1 MQPSANWGTDYAR
14 LWGFNKRA
22 GVSTITDPDFTDY
35 PAFHFNELQGD
46 AYGQPGN
53 AYMHT
58 WWTKN
63 DIFPLNQPIT
73 DWSCAYTGVN
83 STELSHTNIGVFDST
98 DFTSPKYKTD
108 NTDIQQ
114 IAFITGTRYNVNI
127 NDHGARPRWA
137 GVPQFPVAP
146 YSNNLYVYSPNAAG
160 KEPNPSTFDLS
171 QTNFN
176 GYATTIRSFG
186 IKSWFLEIRVSTVFI
201 GGESD
206 SPLPN
211 PSYTLKE
218 YLAITQT
225 IRDVNP
231 ISRAYA
237 RCYGR
242 NSTAGTYGYQAEDL
256 WQLYPVLSAPFS
268 GNGVNNIYCYFNLLC
283 SLITNTNNVE
293 LPLFGIPVDRSTFY
307 NRIYT
312 TPQSGFLDFFY
323 GYDHI
328 SGVTDITTDNCVFYM
343 LPTEEN
349 IEYLRRCCAGY
360 GLFFCDDHIAD
371 DDTNLA
377 GGSAELT
384 RWTNSSMMLGT
395 IEEDGYT
402 RGNYT
407 RGADNANARQFN
419 WTDSTDSTYNPDV
432 PPVPTHNEYSHATV
446 FNTIGDL
453 ATLTKRYVLSDSDIQ
468 LLGTELFKVT
478 DDIFTQYSSMLDYIP
493 KINSAF
499 LTNNP
504 LDCIVSLQKYPIE
517 IPKAAT
523 PENIRLGSNQTNAIG
538 YKFDAPCLTFLFG
551 GKKIFPRFGNSF
563 LDYNP
568 FTRFEIYVPFCG
580 TVELNP
586 ADILNRVLNVE
597 LIVDMSTGTCTGY
610 IESDDLVIETVN
622 GNVAIDIP
630 VSGIDAATV
639 NANLNNAAVN
649 ARTAFNNKRA
659 NSGLM
664 SVSNNVGIMDVLQP
678 WKWGGKAT
686 SMVAGS
692 LNSGYAAQKANYDL
706 MHTQAPIHVIGSVS
720 PVGAW
725 AIDLNCR
732 LLVYYPTG
740 SIFDLDGDGLPVFNN
755 KLAQFG
761 ALQGFATAETGNL
774 NQYKGLTIAVE
785 PRYTNMRTN
794 STTNSRALSADE
806 LDLITAAL
814 SEGIINNIS

>member
-1 MQPSANWGTDYAR
+1 MQPSADWGTDYAR

-73 DWSCAYTGVN
+73 DWSCAYTGVD

-108 NTDIQQ
+108 NTDTQQ

-127 NDHGARPRWA
+127 NDHGARPQWA

-283 SLITNTNNVE
+283 SLINNTNNVE

-307 NRIYT
+307 NQIYT

-328 SGVTDITTDNCVFYM
+328 SGVTNITSDNCVFYM

-349 IEYLRRCCAGY
+349 IEYLRRCCAAY

-384 RWTNSSMMLGT
+384 RWTHNDMMLGT
-395 IEEDGYT
+395 IEDDGYT
-402 RGNYT
+402 RGYYT

-419 WTDSTDSTYNPDV
+419 WTDSTESTYDPDI
-432 PPVPTHNEYSHATV
+432 PPVPTENEYSRQTNWNLV
-446 FNTIGDL
+446 GDL
-453 ATLTKRYVLSDSDIQ
+453 TTLTKRYVLNAAAVQHLGRELWTISSDLI
-468 LLGTELFKVT
+468 
-478 DDIFTQYSSMLDYIP
+478 DDGQGGVDYNNLNDKMLD
-493 KINSAF
+493 SF
-499 LTNNP
+499 LTQNP
-504 LDCIVSLQKYPIE
+504 IDCIVDLRRYPME
-517 IPKAAT
+517 IPKADSCLLK
-523 PENIRLGSNQTNAIG
+523 LGKYETIVGG
-538 YKFDAPCLTFLFG
+538 YTMEKTVYNYLFELRQPIYPLFG
-551 GKKIFPRFGNSF
+551 DSF
-563 LDYNP
+563 IDYEP
-568 FTRFEIYVPFCG
+568 YTHFELYIPFCG
-580 TVELNP
+580 TVSIEP
-586 ADILNRVLNVE
+586 ADILNRKLAVQLV
-597 LIVDMSTGTCTGY
+597 VDFTTGTATAY
-610 IESDDLVIETVN
+610 VMSDNLVIKSAQ
-622 GNVAIDIP
+622 GQIAIDIP
-630 VSGIDAATV
+630 VSGIQSVTAASQISNAIIDARVAKAGEIGAV
-639 NANLNNAAVN
+639 GNLASVPGITKMLTNPFQTGAQISQAQWQQDRADYNLTHQNIPPHTIGAA
-649 ARTAFNNKRA
+649 
-659 NSGLM
+659 S
-664 SVSNNVGIMDVLQP
+664 S
-678 WKWGGKAT
+678 
-686 SMVAGS
+686 
-692 LNSGYAAQKANYDL
+692 AA
-706 MHTQAPIHVIGSVS
+706 S
-720 PVGAW
+720 W

-732 LLVYYPTG
+732 LIIYYPTG
-740 SIFDLDGDGLPVFNN
+740 EVIREANPPEYILQ
-755 KLAQFG
+755 KLAEYG
-761 ALQGFATAETGNL
+761 HTTGFACCMTGQL
-774 NQYKGLTIAVE
+774 KEFLGLTVGINADL
-785 PRYTNMRTN
+785 NGIRTN
-794 STTNSRALSADE
+794 SAVRPATLQE
-806 LDLITAAL
+806 LQLLEAAL
-814 SEGIINNIS
+814 EEGVIL

>member
-1 MQPSANWGTDYAR
+1 MQPSADWGTDYAR

-419 WTDSTDSTYNPDV
+419 WTDSTESTYNPDI
-432 PPVPTHNEYSHATV
+432 PPIPSENEYSRQTNWNLV
-446 FNTIGDL
+446 GDL
-453 ATLTKRYVLSDSDIQ
+453 TTLTKRYVLNAAAVQHLGRELWTISSDLI
-468 LLGTELFKVT
+468 
-478 DDIFTQYSSMLDYIP
+478 DDGQGGIDYNNLNDKILD
-493 KINSAF
+493 SF
-499 LTNNP
+499 LTQNP
-504 LDCIVSLQKYPIE
+504 IDCIVDLRRYPME
-517 IPKAAT
+517 IPKADSCLLK
-523 PENIRLGSNQTNAIG
+523 LGKYETIVGG
-538 YKFDAPCLTFLFG
+538 YTMEKTVYNYLFELRQPIYPLFG
-551 GKKIFPRFGNSF
+551 DSF
-563 LDYNP
+563 IDYEP
-568 FTRFEIYVPFCG
+568 YTHFELYIPFCG
-580 TVELNP
+580 TVSIEP
-586 ADILNRVLNVE
+586 ADILGRKLAVQLV
-597 LIVDMSTGTCTGY
+597 VDFTTGTATAY
-610 IESDDLVIETVN
+610 VMSDNLVIKSAQ
-622 GNVAIDIP
+622 GQIAIDIP
-630 VSGIDAATV
+630 VSGIQSVTAASQISNAIIDARVAKAGEIGAV
-639 NANLNNAAVN
+639 GNLA
-649 ARTAFNNKRA
+649 
-659 NSGLM
+659 
-664 SVSNNVGIMDVLQP
+664 SVSGITKMLTNPFQTGAQISQAQWQQDRADYNLTHQNIP
-678 WKWGGKAT
+678 PHTIG
-686 SMVAGS
+686 
-692 LNSGYAAQKANYDL
+692 AASSA
-706 MHTQAPIHVIGSVS
+706 AS
-720 PVGAW
+720 W

-732 LLVYYPTG
+732 LIIYYPTG
-740 SIFDLDGDGLPVFNN
+740 EVIREANPPEFILQ
-755 KLAQFG
+755 KLAEYG
-761 ALQGFATAETGNL
+761 HTTGFSCCMTGQL
-774 NQYKGLTIAVE
+774 KDFLGLTVGINADL
-785 PRYTNMRTN
+785 NGIRTN
-794 STTNSRALSADE
+794 NGIRPATLQE
-806 LDLITAAL
+806 LQLLEAAL
-814 SEGIINNIS
+814 EEGVIL

>member
-1 MQPSANWGTDYAR
+1 MQPSADWGTDYAR

-73 DWSCAYTGVN
+73 DWSCAYTGVD

-146 YSNNLYVYSPNAAG
+146 YSNNLYVYSPNATG

-242 NSTAGTYGYQAEDL
+242 NSTAGTYGFQAEDL

-293 LPLFGIPVDRSTFY
+293 LPLFGIPIDRSTFY

-371 DDTNLA
+371 DNTNLA

-384 RWTNSSMMLGT
+384 RWTHTNMMLGT

-407 RGADNANARQFN
+407 KGADNANARQFN
-419 WTDSTDSTYNPDV
+419 WTDSTDSTYDPDI
-432 PPVPTHNEYSHATV
+432 PPIPSENEYSRQTNWNLV
-446 FNTIGDL
+446 GDL
-453 ATLTKRYVLSDSDIQ
+453 STLTKRYVLNAAAVQ
-468 LLGTELFKVT
+468 HLGRELWT
-478 DDIFTQYSSMLDYIP
+478 ISADLIDDGQGSVDYNNLNDKMLD
-493 KINSAF
+493 SF
-499 LTNNP
+499 LTQNP
-504 LDCIVSLQKYPIE
+504 IDCIVDLRRYPME
-517 IPKAAT
+517 IPKADSCLLK
-523 PENIRLGSNQTNAIG
+523 LGKYETIVGG
-538 YKFDAPCLTFLFG
+538 YTMEKTVYNYLFELRQPIYPLFG
-551 GKKIFPRFGNSF
+551 DSF
-563 LDYNP
+563 IDYEP
-568 FTRFEIYVPFCG
+568 YTHFELYIPFCG
-580 TVELNP
+580 TVSIEP
-586 ADILNRVLNVE
+586 ADILGRKLAVQLV
-597 LIVDMSTGTCTGY
+597 VDFTTGTCTAY
-610 IESDDLVIETVN
+610 VMSDNLVIKSAQ
-622 GNVAIDIP
+622 GQIAIDIP
-630 VSGIDAATV
+630 VSGIQSVTAASQISNAIIDARVAKAGEIGAV
-639 NANLNNAAVN
+639 GNLA
-649 ARTAFNNKRA
+649 
-659 NSGLM
+659 
-664 SVSNNVGIMDVLQP
+664 SVSGITKMLTNPFQTGAQISQAQWQQDRADYNLTHQNIP
-678 WKWGGKAT
+678 PHTIG
-686 SMVAGS
+686 
-692 LNSGYAAQKANYDL
+692 AASSA
-706 MHTQAPIHVIGSVS
+706 AS
-720 PVGAW
+720 W

-732 LLVYYPTG
+732 LIIYYPTG
-740 SIFDLDGDGLPVFNN
+740 EVIREANPPEFILQ
-755 KLAQFG
+755 KLAEYG
-761 ALQGFATAETGNL
+761 HTTGFSCCMTGQL
-774 NQYKGLTIAVE
+774 KEFLGLTVGINADL
-785 PRYTNMRTN
+785 NGIRTN
-794 STTNSRALSADE
+794 NGVRPATLQE
-806 LDLITAAL
+806 LQLLEAAL
-814 SEGIINNIS
+814 EEGVIL

>member
-1 MQPSANWGTDYAR
+1 MQPSADWGTDYAR

-419 WTDSTDSTYNPDV
+419 WTDSTESTYDPDI
-432 PPVPTHNEYSHATV
+432 PPIPSENEYSRQTNWNLV
-446 FNTIGDL
+446 GDL
-453 ATLTKRYVLSDSDIQ
+453 TTLTKRYVLNAAAVQHLGRELWSISSDLI
-468 LLGTELFKVT
+468 
-478 DDIFTQYSSMLDYIP
+478 DDGQGGVDYNNLNDKMLD
-493 KINSAF
+493 SF
-499 LTNNP
+499 LTQNP
-504 LDCIVSLQKYPIE
+504 IDCIVDLRRYPLE
-517 IPKAAT
+517 IPKADSCLLK
-523 PENIRLGSNQTNAIG
+523 LGKYETIVGG
-538 YKFDAPCLTFLFG
+538 YTMEMTVYNYLFELRQPIYPLFG
-551 GKKIFPRFGNSF
+551 DSF
-563 LDYNP
+563 IDYEP
-568 FTRFEIYVPFCG
+568 YTHFELYIPFCG
-580 TVELNP
+580 TVSIEP
-586 ADILNRVLNVE
+586 ADILNRKLAVQLV
-597 LIVDMSTGTCTGY
+597 VDFTTGTATAY
-610 IESDDLVIETVN
+610 VMSDDLVIKSAQ
-622 GNVAIDIP
+622 GQIAIDIP
-630 VSGIDAATV
+630 VSGIQSVTAASQISNAIIDARVAKAGEIGAV
-639 NANLNNAAVN
+639 GNLA
-649 ARTAFNNKRA
+649 
-659 NSGLM
+659 
-664 SVSNNVGIMDVLQP
+664 SVSGITKMLTNPFQTGAQISQAQWQQDRADYNLTHQNIP
-678 WKWGGKAT
+678 PHTIG
-686 SMVAGS
+686 
-692 LNSGYAAQKANYDL
+692 AASSA
-706 MHTQAPIHVIGSVS
+706 AS
-720 PVGAW
+720 W

-732 LLVYYPTG
+732 LIIYYPTG
-740 SIFDLDGDGLPVFNN
+740 EVIREADPPEFILQ
-755 KLAQFG
+755 KLAEYG
-761 ALQGFATAETGNL
+761 HTTGFSCCMTGQL
-774 NQYKGLTIAVE
+774 KDFLGLTVGINADL
-785 PRYTNMRTN
+785 NGIRTN
-794 STTNSRALSADE
+794 NGVRPATLQE
-806 LDLITAAL
+806 LQLLEAAL
-814 SEGIINNIS
+814 EEGVIL

>member
-1 MQPSANWGTDYAR
+1 MQPSADWGTDYAR

-73 DWSCAYTGVN
+73 DWSCAYTGVD

-211 PSYTLKE
+211 SSYTLKE

-242 NSTAGTYGYQAEDL
+242 NSTAGTYGFQAEDL

-293 LPLFGIPVDRSTFY
+293 LPLFGIPIDRSTFY

-349 IEYLRRCCAGY
+349 IEYIRRCCAGY

-371 DDTNLA
+371 DNTNLA

-384 RWTNSSMMLGT
+384 RWTHNDMYLGT

-419 WTDSTDSTYNPDV
+419 WTDSTESTYDPDI
-432 PPVPTHNEYSHATV
+432 PPVPTENEYSRQTNWNLV
-446 FNTIGDL
+446 GDL
-453 ATLTKRYVLSDSDIQ
+453 TTLTKRYVLNAAAVQHLGRELWTISSDLI
-468 LLGTELFKVT
+468 
-478 DDIFTQYSSMLDYIP
+478 DDGQGGVDYNNLNDKMLD
-493 KINSAF
+493 SF
-499 LTNNP
+499 LTQNP
-504 LDCIVSLQKYPIE
+504 IDCIVDLRRYPME
-517 IPKAAT
+517 IPKADSCLLK
-523 PENIRLGSNQTNAIG
+523 LGKYETIVGG
-538 YKFDAPCLTFLFG
+538 YTMEKTVYNYLFELRQPIYPLFG
-551 GKKIFPRFGNSF
+551 DSF
-563 LDYNP
+563 IDYEP
-568 FTRFEIYVPFCG
+568 YTHFELYIPFCG
-580 TVELNP
+580 TVSIEP
-586 ADILNRVLNVE
+586 ADILGRKLAVQLV
-597 LIVDMSTGTCTGY
+597 VDFTTGTATAY
-610 IESDDLVIETVN
+610 VMSDNLVIKSAQ
-622 GNVAIDIP
+622 GQIAIDIP
-630 VSGIDAATV
+630 VSGIQSVTAASQISNAIIDARVAKAGEIGAV
-639 NANLNNAAVN
+639 GNLA
-649 ARTAFNNKRA
+649 
-659 NSGLM
+659 
-664 SVSNNVGIMDVLQP
+664 SVSGITKMLTNPFQTGAQISQAQWQQDRADYNLTHQNIP
-678 WKWGGKAT
+678 PHTIG
-686 SMVAGS
+686 
-692 LNSGYAAQKANYDL
+692 AASSA
-706 MHTQAPIHVIGSVS
+706 AS
-720 PVGAW
+720 W

-732 LLVYYPTG
+732 LIIYYPTG
-740 SIFDLDGDGLPVFNN
+740 EVIREANPPEFILQ
-755 KLAQFG
+755 KLAEYG
-761 ALQGFATAETGNL
+761 HTTGFSCCMTGQL
-774 NQYKGLTIAVE
+774 KDFLGLTVGINADL
-785 PRYTNMRTN
+785 NGIRTN
-794 STTNSRALSADE
+794 NGVRPATLQE
-806 LDLITAAL
+806 LQLLEAAL
-814 SEGIINNIS
+814 EEGVIL

>member
-1 MQPSANWGTDYAR
+1 MQPSADWGTDYAR

-349 IEYLRRCCAGY
+349 IEYLRRCCAAY

-371 DDTNLA
+371 DNTNLA

-384 RWTNSSMMLGT
+384 RWTHNDMYLGT
-395 IEEDGYT
+395 IEDDGYT

-419 WTDSTDSTYNPDV
+419 WTDSTESTYDPDI
-432 PPVPTHNEYSHATV
+432 PPIPSENEYSRQTNWNLV
-446 FNTIGDL
+446 GDL
-453 ATLTKRYVLSDSDIQ
+453 TTLTKRYVLNAAAVQHLGRELWSISSDLI
-468 LLGTELFKVT
+468 
-478 DDIFTQYSSMLDYIP
+478 DDGQGGVDYNNLNDKMLD
-493 KINSAF
+493 SF
-499 LTNNP
+499 LTQNP
-504 LDCIVSLQKYPIE
+504 IDCIVDLRRYPLE
-517 IPKAAT
+517 IPKADSCLLK
-523 PENIRLGSNQTNAIG
+523 LGKYETIVGG
-538 YKFDAPCLTFLFG
+538 YTMEKTVYNYLFELRQPIYPLFG
-551 GKKIFPRFGNSF
+551 DSF
-563 LDYNP
+563 IDYEP
-568 FTRFEIYVPFCG
+568 YTHFELYIPFCG
-580 TVELNP
+580 TVSIEP
-586 ADILNRVLNVE
+586 ADILGRKLAVQLV
-597 LIVDMSTGTCTGY
+597 VDFTTGTATAY
-610 IESDDLVIETVN
+610 VMSDNLVIKSAQ
-622 GNVAIDIP
+622 GQIAIDIP
-630 VSGIDAATV
+630 VSGIQSVTAASQISNAIIDARVAKAGEIGAV
-639 NANLNNAAVN
+639 GNLA
-649 ARTAFNNKRA
+649 
-659 NSGLM
+659 
-664 SVSNNVGIMDVLQP
+664 SVSGITKMLTNPFQTGAQISQAQWQQDRADYNLTHQNIP
-678 WKWGGKAT
+678 PHTIG
-686 SMVAGS
+686 
-692 LNSGYAAQKANYDL
+692 AASSA
-706 MHTQAPIHVIGSVS
+706 AS
-720 PVGAW
+720 W

-732 LLVYYPTG
+732 LIIYYPTG
-740 SIFDLDGDGLPVFNN
+740 EVIRDADPPEFIPQ
-755 KLAQFG
+755 KLAEYG
-761 ALQGFATAETGNL
+761 HTTGFACCMTGQL
-774 NQYKGLTIAVE
+774 KEFLGLTVGINADL
-785 PRYTNMRTN
+785 NGIRTN
-794 STTNSRALSADE
+794 SAVRPATLQE
-806 LDLITAAL
+806 LQLLEAAL
-814 SEGIINNIS
+814 EEGVIL